1 MQLLLLLLSL
11 RLSPQ
16 YRFIS
21 FCHLIRAHVYSL
33 SFIVFIRYFC
43 MAKVFVCT
51 MTTYVYGWTLNRF
64 LRNSLSRNSNIDNV
78 NLFRHH
84 IRNYTTFSHFCLATC
99 RVACAKLTMSQN
111 LSISICFH
119 FSLDVFFII
128 RPAPSPSLPDH
139 LIHLLL
145 SWCIQFYF
153 YYCFKLLFADTER
166 MRMCALS
173 PSMRDKSLLLL
184 FVRFLNILYDHIY
197 SVR

>member
-1 MQLLLLLLSL
+1 MLFVTAVLMQLLLLLLSL

-119 FSLDVFFII
+119 FSLDASLIPLPFFIF
-128 RPAPSPSLPDH
+128 P
-139 LIHLLL
+139 

-153 YYCFKLLFADTER
+153 YYCFNLLFADTER